1 MGIHMGKTL
10 QENKGKGFITGIGLT
25 LLLALLAGLLAKL
38 PLLAIMGQLVIAIIL
53 GMIWRA
59 AFGLPDV
66 LQQGVTFSNKKLLR
80 LGIILLGMRL
90 NLADIYNAGIN
101 VFIIAFLNLMFA
113 LVLVYLLARWFGV
126 DRNLGI
132 LTACGTAI
140 CGAAAVVAI
149 APIIKAKET
158 ETAVAAGI
166 VALLGTTFTLIYSLI
181 YGLLP
186 LSSTG
191 YGIFAGGTLHEVAHV
206 VAAAGAGGEE
216 AVDMA
221 VLVKLTRVALL
232 VPVAFVI
239 GYLVQRGSK
248 KTAGNKPSLSIFPWF
263 ILGFLAMSGFNT
275 LGIVSESVAN
285 SIVSIAYIL
294 IAMAMAGLGLNV
306 EVKTFRK
313 LGMKGFAAGVVGSV
327 FLAVFGYGL
336 VMLFGLN

>member
-1 MGIHMGKTL
+1 MGSYL
-10 QENKGKGFITGIGLT
+10 QKNSQNGFIVGIGLT
-25 LLLALLAGLLAKL
+25 LLLALLAGLFAKL
-38 PLLAIMGQLVIAIIL
+38 PFLAIMGQLVIAIIL
-53 GMIWRA
+53 GMAWRA
-59 AFGLPDV
+59 AFGLPDT
-66 LQQGVTFSNKKLLR
+66 LRAGVTFSNKKLLR

-101 VFIIAFLNLMFA
+101 VFIIAFLNLVFA
-113 LVLVYLLARWFGV
+113 LILVYFLARWFGV
-126 DRNLGI
+126 GRNLGI

-158 ETAVAAGI
+158 ETAVSAGI
-166 VALLGTTFTLIYSLI
+166 VALLGTTFTLVYSLI

-191 YGIFAGGTLHEVAHV
+191 YGVFAGGTLHEVAHV
-206 VAAAGAGGEE
+206 VAAAGAGGET

-239 GYLVQRGSK
+239 GYLIQRGNKKAAGSK
-248 KTAGNKPSLSIFPWF
+248 PTMSIFPWF

-285 SIVSIAYIL
+285 SIVMIAYLL
-294 IAMAMAGLGLNV
+294 IAMAMGGLGLNV

-313 LGMKGFAAGVVGSV
+313 LGMKGVAAGIVGSV
-327 FLAVFGYGL
+327 FLAIFGYAL
-336 VMLFGLN
+336 VMLFQLN